1 MLNSDRHGEFESVK
15 AQYSTPI
22 FLRAYWLLKPKI
34 YLGKARALGALPAVA
49 TLQCNII
56 QNENINMS
64 PQMRMGV
71 KYETFRTYK
80 EGLVI

>member
-1 MLNSDRHGEFESVK
+1 MANLSQARPNILPQFFWPVVSYKSILIIET
-15 AQYSTPI
+15 QN
-22 FLRAYWLLKPKI
+22 
-34 YLGKARALGALPAVA
+34 LGKAQALGALPAVA